1 MEIKSWHSSA
11 QNLIVVVVQS
21 LSHIQ
26 LFVTPWTAACQAPLS
41 FTSSQ
46 NLLKFMYIE
55 LVMLSGHG
63 LLWHLFLHL
72 PSIFSSIRVFSNELA
87 VCIRWPKY
95 WSFSISTSNEYS
107 NPDNRFLS
115 YSYSESYRDQ
125 GISIWLDPAYAQF
138 FWSHLLLL
146 SP

>member
-63 LLWHLFLHL
+63 LL
-72 PSIFSSIRVFSNELA
+72 
-87 VCIRWPKY
+87 
-95 WSFSISTSNEYS
+95 
-107 NPDNRFLS
+107 
-115 YSYSESYRDQ
+115 
-125 GISIWLDPAYAQF
+125 
-138 FWSHLLLL
+138 
-146 SP
+146 